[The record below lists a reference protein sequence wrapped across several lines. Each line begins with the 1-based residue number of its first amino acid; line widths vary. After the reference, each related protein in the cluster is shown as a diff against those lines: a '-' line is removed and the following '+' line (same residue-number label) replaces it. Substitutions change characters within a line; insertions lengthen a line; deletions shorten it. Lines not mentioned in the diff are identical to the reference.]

1 MNKGINK
8 NMNRD
13 KQFWKKINTAIFL
26 GLILL
31 ALVLWQLPD
40 KKLHLV
46 VCDVGQGDAILVS
59 WQSYQMLVDGGPDQ
73 SVLSCLSEKMP
84 FWDRNLEVVVLTHP
98 DSDHVTGLIEVL
110 KRYRVD
116 NLIAGDVAKDSAEF
130 WEFHGLVMDKGIKVR
145 SLHQGDNLRIG
156 PVKLN
161 VLWPES
167 STQQLVW
174 KKDRTDLQ
182 VLGAQVFPKDINETS
197 LVLLANYGDFDFL
210 LAGDI
215 GEKTER
221 HLLKKEGLNQVE
233 VLKVAHHGSK
243 FSSSQD
249 FLKAVS
255 PEMAVIS
262 VGKNWFGHPTR
273 EVLEKLEQIKVKIIR
288 TDQQG
293 TVEIVSDGR
302 DWWQK

>member
-145 SLHQGDNLRIG
+145 SLHQGDNLRVG

-167 STQQLVW
+167 SIQQLVW

-243 FSSSQD
+243 FSNSQD

>member
-249 FLKAVS
+249 FLNLVS

>member
-59 WQSYQMLVDGGPDQ
+59 WQSYQMLIDGGPDQ

-221 HLLKKEGLNQVE
+221 HLLEKKGLGQVE

-249 FLKAVS
+249 FLNLVS